1 MVGVEHQRRNDR
13 ASSYCTLWLDAN
25 VNQGEEN
32 LLAQERL
39 RMFVKYLFTFDDQQ
53 HCLEYIQS
61 LSSEYQI
68 ILIVSGQLG
77 NSIVSE
83 ICHLQKVLAIY
94 VYCSDKKQ
102 NELWARHYFKVIEHE
117 LILNFFLLQSNYP
130 RSKVLSISS
139 MISSIVFDHIKL
151 RKVIVPIPKRFQY
164 TSLDRLPTSQSNHR
178 LV

>member
-1 MVGVEHQRRNDR
+1 
-13 ASSYCTLWLDAN
+13 
-25 VNQGEEN
+25 
-32 LLAQERL
+32 
-39 RMFVKYLFTFDDQQ
+39 MFVKYLFTFDDQQ

-117 LILNFFLLQSNYP
+117 LIVNFFRVLSNYS

-151 RKVIVPIPKRFQY
+151 RKVIAPIPKRFQY
-164 TSLDRLPTSQSNHR
+164 ISLDRVQTRRSNHR